1 MKKWF
6 GFSLGALLGIS
17 HIGMIGMISQ
27 GTKIPKIN
35 LPIGEYTSYE
45 VEADTEGYRISYRAH
60 DPKVMTKVQ
69 DVNRP
74 AGFLG
79 LGRKNA
85 VIEEQ
90 YMAEGALHTIP
101 VYDKNGKQLTAK
113 QIACIKAQGSG
124 ESTGRLVG
132 SGLGAAVVTNT
143 SITSIPVIG
152 WVLGGAITMLGMDQ
166 GAEIGGQMAQD
177 FKGCEDLEVEE
188 NIK

>member
-1 MKKWF
+1 
-6 GFSLGALLGIS
+6 
-17 HIGMIGMISQ
+17 
-27 GTKIPKIN
+27 
-35 LPIGEYTSYE
+35 
-45 VEADTEGYRISYRAH
+45 
-60 DPKVMTKVQ
+60 
-69 DVNRP
+69 
-74 AGFLG
+74 
-79 LGRKNA
+79 
-85 VIEEQ
+85 
-90 YMAEGALHTIP
+90 MAEGALHTIP